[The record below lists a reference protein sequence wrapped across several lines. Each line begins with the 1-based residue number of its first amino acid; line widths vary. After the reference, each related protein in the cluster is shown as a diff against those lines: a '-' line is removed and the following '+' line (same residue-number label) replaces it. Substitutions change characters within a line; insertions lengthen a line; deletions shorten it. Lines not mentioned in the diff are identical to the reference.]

1 MNNAPD
7 HPDEDRPDE
16 AAPAGWNVLRVLGFI
31 FGLLVMTGFGFC
43 SLCGLAIGAGSDM
56 EILLTFILPG
66 LAAAALGFALARWMY
81 VRARRPKK
89 P

>member
-7 HPDEDRPDE
+7 GPAGGQSNEDS
-16 AAPAGWNVLRVLGFI
+16 PAGWNFFRVFFFI
-31 FGLLVMTGFGFC
+31 IGILVMAGFGFC
-43 SLCGLAIGAGSDM
+43 SLCGLAIGGGSET

-66 LAAAALGFALARWMY
+66 LALAALGFALARWMY
-81 VRARRPKK
+81 LRARRPKK